1 MKHNI
6 RGTIG
11 YKVRMW
17 YYRIT
22 KKDVKNTIYWIG
34 ENIILFIAL
43 IVIFMMIFFV
53 PAIFH

>member
-17 YYRIT
+17 YYGIT
-22 KKDVKNTIYWIG
+22 RKDVKNTVYWIG

-43 IVIFMMIFFV
+43 IVIFIMIFFV